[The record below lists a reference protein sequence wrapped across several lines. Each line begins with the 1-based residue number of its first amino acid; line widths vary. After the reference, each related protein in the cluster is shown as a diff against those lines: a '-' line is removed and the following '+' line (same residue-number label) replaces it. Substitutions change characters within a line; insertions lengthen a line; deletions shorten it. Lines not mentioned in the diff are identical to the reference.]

1 MKKFSS
7 VAGVQV
13 SAEPKP
19 EIKEES
25 KLETLKYKIL
35 DLMNNTLRI
44 QSSGAARTELVNSA
58 ISIIGKEEL
67 ADAILSLIHNEFS
80 SEKVDLLESLKLEM
94 NDWYFL
100 DNKIEQ
106 INSQSIK
113 EKNSKDLNIERKLM
127 TFIDLYGDDE
137 FQLHCE
143 MLLNRLSK
151 KSEFVSRINAGESIL
166 EKRNLDKKQQLQIK
180 LLVEK
185 MKQRVNSIYS

>member
-13 SAEPKP
+13 YTDPKP

-58 ISIIGKEEL
+58 ITIIGKEEL
-67 ADAILSLIHNEFS
+67 VDSILSLIHNEFS
-80 SEKVDLLESLKLEM
+80 SEKVDLLESLKIEM

-127 TFIDLYGDDE
+127 AFIDLYGDDE

-151 KSEFVSRINAGESIL
+151 KNEFVSRINVGESIL
-166 EKRNLDKKQQLQIK
+166 EKRQLHTKQYLQIK

-185 MKQRVNSIYS
+185 MKQRVNTMYS